1 MTSLLLNA
9 LLFLVHTLLSLLTAL
24 FLLRFYFQLCKVS
37 FQNPAAEW
45 VLVLS
50 QFAVK
55 PTRRILSVFKNFGL
69 CRVDLSTLLLG
80 YLSQLTLF
88 SLTLW
93 LKDFPLI
100 VAGSQIW
107 PSLLGLAMVGV
118 VNISL
123 TIFLYAVLLQA
134 VLSWLNPLTALAP
147 LLDSLTA
154 PILTKMRLFIRP
166 IGHIDISPLIFVIG
180 AQLVLATLLIPLENH
195 LLANL

>member
-1 MTSLLLNA
+1 MLLNV
-9 LLFLVHTLLSLLTAL
+9 LLFLVHTLLSLLSAL

-69 CRVDLSTLLLG
+69 SKVDLSTLLLA

-107 PSLLGLAMVGV
+107 PSLLGLAMMGV
-118 VNISL
+118 MNISL

-147 LLDSLTA
+147 LLDSLTT

-166 IGHIDISPLIFVIG
+166 IGHIDISPLVFVIG
-180 AQLVLATLLIPLENH
+180 AQLVLATLLMPLENH

>member
-1 MTSLLLNA
+1 LLLNV
-9 LLFLVHTLLSLLTAL
+9 LLFLVHTLLSLLSAL

-69 CRVDLSTLLLG
+69 SRVDLSTLLLA

-107 PSLLGLAMVGV
+107 PSLLGLAMMGV
-118 VNISL
+118 MNISL

-147 LLDSLTA
+147 LLDSLTT

-166 IGHIDISPLIFVIG
+166 IGHVDISPLVFVIG
-180 AQLVLATLLIPLENH
+180 AQLVLATLLMPLENH

>member
-69 CRVDLSTLLLG
+69 SRVDLSTLLLT

-118 VNISL
+118 MNISL

-180 AQLVLATLLIPLENH
+180 AQLILATLLMPLENH

>member
-1 MTSLLLNA
+1 LLLNV
-9 LLFLVHTLLSLLTAL
+9 LLFLVHTLLSLLSAL

-69 CRVDLSTLLLG
+69 SKVDLSTLLLA

-107 PSLLGLAMVGV
+107 PSLLGLAMMGV
-118 VNISL
+118 MNISL

-147 LLDSLTA
+147 LLDSLTT

-166 IGHIDISPLIFVIG
+166 IGHIDISPLVFVIG
-180 AQLVLATLLIPLENH
+180 AQLVLATLLMPLENH

>member
-1 MTSLLLNA
+1 MLLNA
-9 LLFLVHTLLSLLTAL
+9 LLFLVNTLLSLLSAL

-55 PTRRILSVFKNFGL
+55 PTRHILSVFKNFGL
-69 CRVDLSTLLLG
+69 SRVDLSTLLLA

-118 VNISL
+118 MNISL

-180 AQLVLATLLIPLENH
+180 AQLILATLLMPLENH

>member
-1 MTSLLLNA
+1 MLLNA
-9 LLFLVHTLLSLLTAL
+9 LLFLVNTLLSLLSAL

-55 PTRRILSVFKNFGL
+55 PTRHILSVFKNFGL
-69 CRVDLSTLLLG
+69 SRVDLSTLLLT

-118 VNISL
+118 MNISL

-180 AQLVLATLLIPLENH
+180 AQLILATLLMPLENH

>member
-1 MTSLLLNA
+1 MLLNV
-9 LLFLVHTLLSLLTAL
+9 LLFLVHTLLSLLSAL

-55 PTRRILSVFKNFGL
+55 PTRRILGVFKNLGL
-69 CRVDLSTLLLG
+69 SRADLSTLLLA

-93 LKDFPLI
+93 LNDFPLI
-100 VAGSQIW
+100 VAGSHIW
-107 PSLLGLAMVGV
+107 PKLLGLAMVGV
-118 VNISL
+118 MNISL
-123 TIFLYAVLLQA
+123 TIFLYAVLMQA
-134 VLSWLNPLTALAP
+134 VLSWINPHTPLAP

-166 IGHIDISPLIFVIG
+166 IGHIDISPLVFVIG
-180 AQLVLATLLIPLENH
+180 AQLVLATLLMPLQTH

>member
-1 MTSLLLNA
+1 MLLNV
-9 LLFLVHTLLSLLTAL
+9 LLFLVHTLLSLLSAL

-69 CRVDLSTLLLG
+69 SRVDLSTLLLA

-107 PSLLGLAMVGV
+107 PSLLGLAMLGV

-180 AQLVLATLLIPLENH
+180 AQLILATLLMPLENH

>member
-1 MTSLLLNA
+1 MLLNV
-9 LLFLVHTLLSLLTAL
+9 LLFLVHTLLSLLSAL

-69 CRVDLSTLLLG
+69 SRVDLSTLLLA

-107 PSLLGLAMVGV
+107 PSLLGLAMMGV
-118 VNISL
+118 MNISL

-147 LLDSLTA
+147 LLDSLTT

-180 AQLVLATLLIPLENH
+180 AQLVLATLLMPLENH

>member
-1 MTSLLLNA
+1 MLLNA

-69 CRVDLSTLLLG
+69 SRVDLSTLLLA

-118 VNISL
+118 MNISL

-180 AQLVLATLLIPLENH
+180 AQLILATLLMPLENH

>member
-1 MTSLLLNA
+1 MLLNA
-9 LLFLVHTLLSLLTAL
+9 LLFLVHTLLSLLSAL

-69 CRVDLSTLLLG
+69 SRVDLSTLLLT

-107 PSLLGLAMVGV
+107 PSLLGLAMLGV

>member
-1 MTSLLLNA
+1 LLLNA
-9 LLFLVHTLLSLLTAL
+9 LLFLVHTLLSLLSAL

-69 CRVDLSTLLLG
+69 SRVDLSTLLLT

>member
-1 MTSLLLNA
+1 MLLNA
-9 LLFLVHTLLSLLTAL
+9 LLFLVHTLLSLLSAL

-69 CRVDLSTLLLG
+69 SRVDLSTLLLT

>member
-9 LLFLVHTLLSLLTAL
+9 LLFLVHTLLSLLSAL

-69 CRVDLSTLLLG
+69 SRVDLSTLLLT

-107 PSLLGLAMVGV
+107 PSLLGLAMMGV
-118 VNISL
+118 MNISL

-147 LLDSLTA
+147 LLDSLTT

-166 IGHIDISPLIFVIG
+166 IGHIDISPLVFVIG
-180 AQLVLATLLIPLENH
+180 AQLVLATLLMPLENH

>member
-1 MTSLLLNA
+1 MLLNV
-9 LLFLVHTLLSLLTAL
+9 LLFLVHTLLSLLSAL

-69 CRVDLSTLLLG
+69 SRVDLSTLLLA

-118 VNISL
+118 MNISL

-180 AQLVLATLLIPLENH
+180 AQLILATLLMPLENH

>member
-1 MTSLLLNA
+1 MLLNV
-9 LLFLVHTLLSLLTAL
+9 LLFLVHTLLSLLSAL

-69 CRVDLSTLLLG
+69 SRVDLSTLLLA

-107 PSLLGLAMVGV
+107 PSLLGLAMMGV
-118 VNISL
+118 MNISL

-147 LLDSLTA
+147 LLDSLTT

-166 IGHIDISPLIFVIG
+166 IGHIDISPLVFVIG
-180 AQLVLATLLIPLENH
+180 AQLVLATLLMPLKNH

>member
-1 MTSLLLNA
+1 MLLNV
-9 LLFLVHTLLSLLTAL
+9 LLFLVHTLLSLLSAL

-55 PTRRILSVFKNFGL
+55 PTRRILSVFKNFSL
-69 CRVDLSTLLLG
+69 SRVDLSTLLLA

-107 PSLLGLAMVGV
+107 PSLLGLAMMGV
-118 VNISL
+118 MNISL

-147 LLDSLTA
+147 LLDSLTT

-166 IGHIDISPLIFVIG
+166 IGHIDISPLVFVIG
-180 AQLVLATLLIPLENH
+180 AQLVLATLLMPLENH

>member
-1 MTSLLLNA
+1 MLLNA
-9 LLFLVHTLLSLLTAL
+9 LLFLVHTLLSLLSAL

-69 CRVDLSTLLLG
+69 SRVDLSTLLLA

-118 VNISL
+118 MNISL

>member
-1 MTSLLLNA
+1 MLLNV
-9 LLFLVHTLLSLLTAL
+9 LLFLVHTLLSLLSAL

-37 FQNPAAEW
+37 FQNPVAEW

-69 CRVDLSTLLLG
+69 SRVDLSTLLLA

-107 PSLLGLAMVGV
+107 PSLLGLAMMGV
-118 VNISL
+118 MNISL

-147 LLDSLTA
+147 LLDSLTT

-166 IGHIDISPLIFVIG
+166 IGHIDISPLVFVIG
-180 AQLVLATLLIPLENH
+180 AQLVLATLLMPLENH

>member
-1 MTSLLLNA
+1 MLLNA
-9 LLFLVHTLLSLLTAL
+9 LLFLVHTLLGLLSAL

-55 PTRRILSVFKNFGL
+55 PTRRILGVFKNLGL
-69 CRVDLSTLLLG
+69 SRADLSTLLLA

-93 LKDFPLI
+93 LNDFPLI
-100 VAGSQIW
+100 VAGSHIW
-107 PSLLGLAMVGV
+107 PKLLGLAMVGV
-118 VNISL
+118 MNISL
-123 TIFLYAVLLQA
+123 TIFLYAVLMQA
-134 VLSWLNPLTALAP
+134 VLSWINPHTPFAP

-166 IGHIDISPLIFVIG
+166 IGHIDISPLVFVIG
-180 AQLVLATLLIPLENH
+180 AQLVLATLLMPLETH

>member
-1 MTSLLLNA
+1 MLLNV
-9 LLFLVHTLLSLLTAL
+9 LLFLVHTLLSLLSAL

-69 CRVDLSTLLLG
+69 SKVDLSTLLLA

-93 LKDFPLI
+93 LKDVPLI

-107 PSLLGLAMVGV
+107 PSLLGLAMMGV
-118 VNISL
+118 MNISL

-147 LLDSLTA
+147 LLDSLTT

-166 IGHIDISPLIFVIG
+166 IGHIDISPLVFVIG
-180 AQLVLATLLIPLENH
+180 AQLVLATLLMPLENH

>member
-1 MTSLLLNA
+1 MLLNA
-9 LLFLVHTLLSLLTAL
+9 LLFLVHTLLSLLSAL

-55 PTRRILSVFKNFGL
+55 PTRHILSVFKNFGL
-69 CRVDLSTLLLG
+69 SRVDLSTLLLA

-118 VNISL
+118 MNISL

-180 AQLVLATLLIPLENH
+180 AQLILATLLMPLENH

>member
-1 MTSLLLNA
+1 MLLNV
-9 LLFLVHTLLSLLTAL
+9 LLFLVHTLLSLLSAL

-69 CRVDLSTLLLG
+69 SRVDLSTLLLA

-107 PSLLGLAMVGV
+107 PSLLGLAMMGV
-118 VNISL
+118 MNISL

-166 IGHIDISPLIFVIG
+166 IGHIDISPLVFVIG
-180 AQLVLATLLIPLENH
+180 AQLVLATLLMPLENH

>member
-1 MTSLLLNA
+1 MLLNA
-9 LLFLVHTLLSLLTAL
+9 LLFLVHTLLGLLSAL

-55 PTRRILSVFKNFGL
+55 PTRRILGVFKNLGL
-69 CRVDLSTLLLG
+69 SRADLSTLLLA

-93 LKDFPLI
+93 LNDFPLI
-100 VAGSQIW
+100 VAGSHIW
-107 PSLLGLAMVGV
+107 PKLLGLAMVGV
-118 VNISL
+118 MNISL
-123 TIFLYAVLLQA
+123 TIFLYAVLMQA
-134 VLSWLNPLTALAP
+134 VLSWINPHTPLAP

-166 IGHIDISPLIFVIG
+166 IGHIDISPLVFVIA
-180 AQLVLATLLIPLENH
+180 AQLVLATLLMPLETH

>member
-1 MTSLLLNA
+1 LLVNA
-9 LLFLVHTLLSLLTAL
+9 LLFLLHTLLGLLSGL

-45 VLVLS
+45 VLALS

-69 CRVDLSTLLLG
+69 SRFDLSTLLLA

-88 SLTLW
+88 GLTLW

-100 VAGSQIW
+100 VAGSHIL
-107 PSLLGLAMVGV
+107 PSLLGLALVGLMD
-118 VNISL
+118 ISL
-123 TIFLYAVLLQA
+123 SIFLYAVLLQA
-134 VLSWLNPLTALAP
+134 VLSWLNPHTALAP

-154 PILTKMRLFIRP
+154 PILTKMRLFVRP
-166 IGHIDISPLIFVIG
+166 IGQVDISPLVFVIG
-180 AQLVLATLLIPLENH
+180 AQLILTTLLMPLENL

>member
-1 MTSLLLNA
+1 MLLNV
-9 LLFLVHTLLSLLTAL
+9 LLFLVHTLLSLLSAL

-69 CRVDLSTLLLG
+69 SRVDLSTLLLA

-107 PSLLGLAMVGV
+107 PSLLGLAMMGV
-118 VNISL
+118 MNISL

-147 LLDSLTA
+147 LLDSLTT

-166 IGHIDISPLIFVIG
+166 IGHIDISPLVFVIG
-180 AQLVLATLLIPLENH
+180 AQLVLATLIMPLENH

>member
-1 MTSLLLNA
+1 LLLNA
-9 LLFLVHTLLSLLTAL
+9 LLFLVHTLLSLLSAL

-69 CRVDLSTLLLG
+69 GRVDLSTLLLT

-118 VNISL
+118 MNISL

>member
-1 MTSLLLNA
+1 MLLNA
-9 LLFLVHTLLSLLTAL
+9 LLFLVHTFLGLLSAL

-69 CRVDLSTLLLG
+69 SRVDLSTLLLA

-107 PSLLGLAMVGV
+107 PSLLGLAMMGV
-118 VNISL
+118 MNISL

-147 LLDSLTA
+147 LLDSLTT

-166 IGHIDISPLIFVIG
+166 IGHIDISPLVFVIG
-180 AQLVLATLLIPLENH
+180 AQLVLATLLMPLENH

>member
-1 MTSLLLNA
+1 MLLNA
-9 LLFLVHTLLSLLTAL
+9 LLFLVHTLLSLLSAL

-55 PTRRILSVFKNFGL
+55 PTRHILSVFKNFGL
-69 CRVDLSTLLLG
+69 SRVDLSTLLLA

-107 PSLLGLAMVGV
+107 ASLLGLAMVGV
-118 VNISL
+118 MNISL

-180 AQLVLATLLIPLENH
+180 AQLILATLLMPLENH

>member
-55 PTRRILSVFKNFGL
+55 PTRHILSVFKNFGL
-69 CRVDLSTLLLG
+69 SRVDLSTLLLT

-118 VNISL
+118 MNISL

>member
-1 MTSLLLNA
+1 MLLNV
-9 LLFLVHTLLSLLTAL
+9 LLFLVHTLLSLLSAL

-69 CRVDLSTLLLG
+69 SKVDLSTLLLA

-107 PSLLGLAMVGV
+107 PSLLGLAMMGV
-118 VNISL
+118 MNISL

-147 LLDSLTA
+147 LLDSLTT

-166 IGHIDISPLIFVIG
+166 IGHIDISPLVFVIG
-180 AQLVLATLLIPLENH
+180 AQLVLATLIMPLENH

>member
-1 MTSLLLNA
+1 MLLNA
-9 LLFLVHTLLSLLTAL
+9 LLFLVHTLLSLLSAL

-69 CRVDLSTLLLG
+69 SRVDLSTLLLA

-107 PSLLGLAMVGV
+107 PSLLGLAMMGV
-118 VNISL
+118 MNISL

-147 LLDSLTA
+147 LLDSLTT

-166 IGHIDISPLIFVIG
+166 IGHIDISPLVFVIG
-180 AQLVLATLLIPLENH
+180 AQLVLATLLMPLENH

>member
-1 MTSLLLNA
+1 MLLNA
-9 LLFLVHTLLSLLTAL
+9 LLFLVHTLLGLLSAL

-69 CRVDLSTLLLG
+69 SRVDLSTLLLT

-118 VNISL
+118 MNISL

-180 AQLVLATLLIPLENH
+180 AQLILATLLMPLENH

>member
-1 MTSLLLNA
+1 MLLNA
-9 LLFLVHTLLSLLTAL
+9 LLFLVNTLLSLLSAL

-55 PTRRILSVFKNFGL
+55 PTRRILGVFKNLGL
-69 CRVDLSTLLLG
+69 SRADLSTLLLA

-107 PSLLGLAMVGV
+107 PSLLGLAMMGV
-118 VNISL
+118 MNISL

-180 AQLVLATLLIPLENH
+180 AQLILATLLMPLENH

>member
-1 MTSLLLNA
+1 MLLNA
-9 LLFLVHTLLSLLTAL
+9 LLFLVHTLLSLLSAL

-69 CRVDLSTLLLG
+69 SRVDLSTLLLT

-118 VNISL
+118 MNISL

>member
-1 MTSLLLNA
+1 MLLNA
-9 LLFLVHTLLSLLTAL
+9 LLFLVHTLLGLLSAL

-69 CRVDLSTLLLG
+69 SRVDLSTLLLG

-118 VNISL
+118 MNISL

-180 AQLVLATLLIPLENH
+180 AQLILATLLMPLENH